1 MGCRVRAV
9 VVLGPL
15 AMGCQQP
22 EPFDLPEEFVDIDIM
37 GELVDVSIEDGVEL
51 CAGDVPAMDA
61 HVRAVSALLG
71 VPTDGDRLHA
81 LWLSQEGV
89 LELCP
94 TGGCAPGSVAIATS
108 HQVMLHELGHAV
120 AAALGNAPP
129 LWTEGLAVALEPRGL
144 ALGDDHPALMLP
156 LDATDLDYDQAGS
169 FVRWLWREY
178 SPESVV
184 TLYRRSSRGDDPGR
198 GERIFEEVFGESLGA
213 AGDRFLAEAPP
224 YSASLRDPEP
234 PLPWTGAVWQHGV
247 SLRCDD
253 PDVRFD
259 LFRPLRV
266 LPVEVAVAGAYELAV
281 SAGIAELRA
290 TDGHP
295 IEHTRPKVS
304 NWAQGLRLEPG
315 DYEVELAAFADV
327 DPESP
332 SAVFVVELR
341 PDLDAVPT
349 VPD

>member
-1 MGCRVRAV
+1 MA
-9 VVLGPL
+9 
-15 AMGCQQP
+15 Q
-22 EPFDLPEEFVDIDIM
+22 
-37 GELVDVSIEDGVEL
+37 SWGVHS
-51 CAGDVPAMDA
+51 PSSQTSS
-61 HVRAVSALLG
+61 VSAS
-71 VPTDGDRLHA
+71 A
-81 LWLSQEGV
+81 
-89 LELCP
+89 
-94 TGGCAPGSVAIATS
+94 
-108 HQVMLHELGHAV
+108 QVYG
-120 AAALGNAPP
+120 
-129 LWTEGLAVALEPRGL
+129 VALEPRGL

-156 LDATDLDYDQAGS
+156 LDADDLDYDQAGS

-178 SPESVV
+178 SPELVV

-198 GERIFEEVFGESLGA
+198 GERIFEEVFGESLVA

-259 LFRPLRV
+259 LSRPLRV

-349 VPD
+349 VPDAGD